1 MGRFFESVSL
11 RGLQIR
17 GDRSGYIK
25 RGGTEDR
32 ALERAPSIPLHSC
45 PHACCLFPP
54 PRLQRGCAG
63 VLPVGCG
70 CGVGLLWQGPGRVD
84 RRVHLATPRDTR
96 LGLLRRQER
105 RDGVSSLKGFHSLHI
120 IGSSLKAIRGCF
132 PSTFVATDDI
142 LGNHVG
148 CGHGCACELR
158 CGNSPS
164 VMVSCRLMHWS
175 QIRRSGPIVRGALAP
190 AGGSTAPSPKATI
203 AAPCTDRIRG

>member
-1 MGRFFESVSL
+1 MHSRERHRFPF
-11 RGLQIR
+11 
-17 GDRSGYIK
+17 
-25 RGGTEDR
+25 TP
-32 ALERAPSIPLHSC
+32 ALTPAAYS
-45 PHACCLFPP
+45 PH
-54 PRLQRGCAG
+54 PRQQRGCAG